1 MISISKAL
9 LLNVVRLGALPLVEK
24 KGGKEYKCIVQNRG

>member
-24 KGGKEYKCIVQNRG
+24 REVKNINA